1 MRQLFC
7 FIVTK
12 VLNYVTF
19 SAYRSNSES
28 PFTPHA
34 SKNRHSIEENCERN
48 IIMVIIC
55 NFILLLFWSSHIS
68 SVFLIY
74 LTSIFLIKRTGLPAA
89 TATGGTSLV
98 TTLPVISLFNYNYY
112 FFYKEN
118 SFLKKSFCCIAQNY
132 ILPLNS
138 FFRQINRFLRY
149 D

>member
-1 MRQLFC
+1 MGCLTTLLKHLLHEIALLFHRNKSAQLC
-7 FIVTK
+7 
-12 VLNYVTF
+12 N
-19 SAYRSNSES
+19 
-28 PFTPHA
+28 A

-98 TTLPVISLFNYNYY
+98 TTHSTKRCPNNVMY
-112 FFYKEN
+112 
-118 SFLKKSFCCIAQNY
+118 
-132 ILPLNS
+132 
-138 FFRQINRFLRY
+138 
-149 D
+149 

>member
-34 SKNRHSIEENCERN
+34 SKNRHSIEENCERT

-89 TATGGTSLV
+89 TATGDTSLV
-98 TTLPVISLFNYNYY
+98 TTHSTKRCPNNVMYRFCP
-112 FFYKEN
+112 
-118 SFLKKSFCCIAQNY
+118 SFLYLIITTISFTKR
-132 ILPLNS
+132 IL
-138 FFRQINRFLRY
+138 F
-149 D
+149 